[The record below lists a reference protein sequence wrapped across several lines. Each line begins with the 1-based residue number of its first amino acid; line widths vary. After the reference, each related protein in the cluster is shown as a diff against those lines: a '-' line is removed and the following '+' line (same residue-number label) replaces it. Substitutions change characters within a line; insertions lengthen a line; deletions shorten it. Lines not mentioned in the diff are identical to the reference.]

1 MKPTTPAMQ
10 QLATTGALGL
20 LGAAA
25 ALGMFASACSPAA
38 PRLYAQN
45 ATIRVESDPG
55 VPLAG
60 VPLVSDGK
68 TVTFTTREGLA
79 QVRMTGRDGDLFH
92 VAIVCPE
99 GFIPASA
106 VEFDVLVR
114 RGENAAH
121 VPEFGAR
128 CARAVRRAV
137 VAVRTTNGANLPVVH
152 LGRQVG
158 KTDASGAATVA
169 LDVRP
174 GADVE
179 LVIDTRAAKKIHPQ
193 NPVLSFKA
201 KDQDD
206 FVVLDQS
213 FTVDKAAVA
222 RFAPRAPKVPTALGG
237 GE

>member
-1 MKPTTPAMQ
+1 MKPTTATLQ
-10 QLATTGALGL
+10 ALATSALGL

-25 ALGMFASACSPAA
+25 ALGTFASACAPAV
-38 PRLYAQN
+38 PRLYAQD

-55 VPLAG
+55 VPLAN
-60 VPLVSDGK
+60 VPLVFDGK
-68 TVTFTTREGLA
+68 TLALTTSDGVA
-79 QVRMTGRDGDLFH
+79 QVRMTGRDGDFFH
-92 VAIVCPE
+92 VGVVCPE
-99 GFIPASA
+99 GFVPASA

-137 VAVRTTNGANLPVVH
+137 VAVRTTNGANLPVLH

-158 KTDASGAATVA
+158 KTDASGAATMA

-179 LVIDTRAAKKIHPQ
+179 LVIDTRSAKKVHPQ

-201 KDQDD
+201 RDQED
-206 FVVLDQS
+206 FVVLDQA
-213 FTVDKAAVA
+213 FTIDKPPAVRA
-222 RFAPRAPKVPTALGG
+222 APRGPRLPTSIGPA
-237 GE
+237 E